1 MNFLPMILK
10 KIDFPLKDLFIKIFE
25 DKVYL
30 VGGTI
35 RDYLLY
41 KEINLNQDIDL
52 VVIDHGYD
60 EIEKKLSGC
69 GKTNTVGKSFAVVK
83 FTREG
88 HSFDISIP
96 RRDVKKEKESH
107 SHKNFIIEYGPHI
120 KLEEDLKRR
129 DFTCNSLALRLIDHK
144 LVDPF
149 NGARS
154 IREKKITMTGPD
166 TFFDDPLRIL
176 RCARFSSV
184 HHFSVDLDI
193 YSNAKNV
200 NLNELSKERIQEELY
215 RLLLESDQPSLGL
228 NEYFKLSV
236 LEKIFPALFKLTMT
250 IQDSIFHPERDE
262 YGHHSVWA
270 HTLITVDIARKV
282 SRMFELDEENSLAL
296 LLAAL
301 LHDIGKPATTKWE
314 FKRNRMTVTS
324 LSHDSKG
331 GRIADSF
338 LSELKIET
346 RSHFPLKATILD
358 LIKNHHRIYDLY
370 RNKEEIGFKA
380 ISRIVKD
387 LNGHDFLLAL
397 LDFSDR
403 QSRRSRP
410 LAFTRLDRVTK
421 WFFGKKEELNISKE
435 TIKPLIL
442 GRDLL
447 DMGVPP
453 GKKMGEL
460 LKKLYELQLDGEFDT
475 REDGLKLF
483 KKLNIKI

>member
-1 MNFLPMILK
+1 MIIK
-10 KIDFPLKDLFIKIFE
+10 KIEFPLKDFFIKVFKKNI
-25 DKVYL
+25 YL

-41 KEINLNQDIDL
+41 KKINPDQDVDL
-52 VVIDHGYD
+52 VVVDHSYD
-60 EIEKKLSGC
+60 DIEKKLSRY
-69 GKTNTVGKSFAVVK
+69 GKTSTVGKSFAVVK

-96 RRDVKKEKESH
+96 RRDVKKEESSH
-107 SHKNFIIEYGPHI
+107 SHKNFIIEFGSHI
-120 KLEEDLKRR
+120 KLEEDLHRR
-129 DFTCNSLALRLIDHK
+129 DFTCNSMAMRLIDNK

-149 NGARS
+149 NGVKA
-154 IREKKITMTGPD
+154 IKGKKIVMTGPD

-184 HHFSVDLDI
+184 HRFSIDPAIYVQSKAVELD
-193 YSNAKNV
+193 
-200 NLNELSKERIQEELY
+200 ELSKERIQEELV
-215 RLLLESDQPSLGL
+215 RILLESDRPSLGL
-228 NEYFKLSV
+228 NEYFKLAV
-236 LEKIFPALFKLTMT
+236 LEKIFPSLFRLTMT

-270 HTLITVDIARKV
+270 HTLITIDVARKV
-282 SRMFELDEENSLAL
+282 SSLFELDIENTLAL

-301 LHDIGKPATTKWE
+301 LHDVGKPATTKWE

-324 LSHDSKG
+324 LLHDSRGVK
-331 GRIADSF
+331 IAETF
-338 LSELKIET
+338 LAELKIET
-346 RSHFPLKATILD
+346 RSGFPLKNTVLA

-370 RNKEEIGFKA
+370 RNREEIGFKA

-387 LNGHDFLLAL
+387 LDGYDFLLAL

-410 LAFTRLDRVTK
+410 LSFNRLDRVAK
-421 WFFGKKEELNISKE
+421 WFLEKKDELNISRE
-435 TIKPLIL
+435 SIKPLVR

-447 DMGVPP
+447 DLGIPP
-453 GKKMGEL
+453 GKNMGEL
-460 LKKLYELQLDGEFDT
+460 LKKLYELQLDGDFNT
-475 REDGLKLF
+475 REDGLLLF
-483 KKLNIKI
+483 ENLHIKK